1 MPRTASK
8 RARSAAI
15 AAVLWIGAGLPA
27 PAAEERAAGLPPD
40 LLDAVVRIAT
50 RVPPDARTAPYLG
63 TERVGSGVVIDGD
76 GLIVTI
82 GYLVMEAMAA
92 EVTGRLGKPVLAT
105 IVGFDNESGLGL
117 LRAQEKLGLRPLRL
131 GRAGALAER
140 MPVLLASA
148 GHAQPAT
155 IVSRRV
161 FAGYW
166 EYLLED
172 AIFTVPPLAD
182 WGGAALIGPDGKLL
196 GIGSLQVPDAMG
208 LPVPAPGNMFVPIDR
223 LEPVLADLLTAGR
236 PGGAHHPWL
245 GLNLAPLG
253 DGLVVIRVSND
264 GPAAKAGLSRGDRVL
279 AVAGQKV
286 RELADF
292 YRKIW
297 AQGAAGVAVPL
308 TVEQDGER
316 REIRVPSVDRYRYLK
331 LNSSY

>member
-1 MPRTASK
+1 MARTAFK
-8 RARSAAI
+8 LILAI
-15 AAVLWIGAGLPA
+15 ALWLGVGLPA
-27 PAAEERAAGLPPD
+27 RAERATLPPD
-40 LLDAVVRIAT
+40 LLDAVVRIGT
-50 RVPPDARTAPYLG
+50 HVPPDARTAPYLG
-63 TERVGSGVVIDGD
+63 TEREGSGVVIDGD

-82 GYLVMEAMAA
+82 GYLVMEAMTA
-92 EVTGRLGKPVLAT
+92 EVTGRSGKPVLAT

-117 LRAQEKLGLRPLRL
+117 LRAQDKLGLRPLRI
-131 GRAGALAER
+131 GRAGDLAEAT
-140 MPVLLASA
+140 PVLLASA
-148 GHAQPAT
+148 ASARPAT

-172 AIFTVPPLAD
+172 AIFTAPPLED
-182 WGGAALIGPDGKLL
+182 WGGAALIGADGKLL
-196 GIGSLQVPDAMG
+196 GIGSLRVPDAAG
-208 LPVPAPGNMFVPIDR
+208 GRTPLPGNMFVPIDR

-245 GLNLAPLG
+245 GLNLAALG
-253 DGLVVIRVSND
+253 DGLVVMRVNGD
-264 GPAAKAGLSRGDRVL
+264 GPAAKAGLARGDRVL
-279 AVAGQKV
+279 AVAGQEV
-286 RELADF
+286 RDLADF